1 MPFYTDI
8 VRCSDASYYVGHTDD
23 LEKRISDH
31 NIGGLSAYTRKRRP
45 VKLVFSHEFQSREE
59 TLARER
65 PRTPA
70 SGLVEGEEGG
80 ADRRQLGSAQFAQ
93 PERHRDQACRRGG
106 ACCGFDA
113 LSLRRRAFDA
123 SMNSARTGER
133 SALYRPLGWQLAGV
147 IPAYGRP
154 DGGRPDAVPPACC
167 VPRLLLQAIFVS
179 SRE

>member
-65 PRTPA
+65 QLQGWSRA
-70 SGLVEGEEGG
+70 KKEALIAGNW
-80 ADRRQLGSAQFAQ
+80 DR
-93 PERHRDQACRRGG
+93 
-106 ACCGFDA
+106 
-113 LSLRRRAFDA
+113 LSLLSRSATEIRRAAEEAHAAA
-123 SMNSARTGER
+123 SMHSA
-133 SALYRPLGWQLAGV
+133 SAGV
-147 IPAYGRP
+147 RSML
-154 DGGRPDAVPPACC
+154 R
-167 VPRLLLQAIFVS
+167 
-179 SRE
+179 

>member
-65 PRTPA
+65 
-70 SGLVEGEEGG
+70 
-80 ADRRQLGSAQFAQ
+80 QLQGWSRAKKEALI
-93 PERHRDQACRRGG
+93 RDQACRRGG